1 MKKYTA
7 NVIGVLTGG
16 AISLGFFESRG
27 DAMKYAEG
35 MVKRNSDV
43 YLSPFV
49 EGPFLVME

>member
-16 AISLGFFESRG
+16 AISLGFFESKNK
-27 DAMKYAEG
+27 AMEHAEG
-35 MVKRNSDV
+35 MVKRNSDI

-49 EGPFLVME
+49 EGPFLVMD